1 MIKYLNLWIKIVA
14 IFFLPVLAIGQ
25 GCPEYP
31 KWERLMNK
39 EKYEEAYKLAVE
51 SSTYPEGKYSSY
63 INDYENFKKKFPWL
77 CWLNFRVEPLY
88 KMGKLYEAVDLATLS
103 FKGVVMG
110 FKEDKPEILDKFL
123 HYTMELGEK
132 ELAASNYDLAL
143 KAFTWV
149 QKQSI
154 YKFNCSGYPVHGS
167 GVTHNYAMAERLGDI
182 NVKRG
187 NYALA
192 LKFYEF
198 YVNQNTNEALVN
210 KIKYVKE
217 QISMTENEAIIVKN
231 RQIQQDKEDELMLP
245 KIFNP
250 NKKRYVGV
258 VDYGNISIKDIADV
272 STYKSLAFNETG
284 TELYMYDPGQ
294 SIYQVWDVE
303 KRTLT
308 AVIPFSE
315 LKNNR
320 KGREAFAAILPQNV
334 YQLDENKYKRVWIN
348 ADTNLLMSNRYFY
361 FYNSSNTALDSFQLT
376 QGMDL
381 YKSLG
386 SVDYKLSYNRQ
397 AKKLFFI
404 RFEKDPKYS
413 FGECSIYSYN
423 FNTHTLEKM
432 FKDEYYEGGTDHW
445 KFSNQ
450 SLVLYAKT
458 VYYKNNGYIHYDL
471 NTVSSKDFND
481 DARNTLASVAFNRPT
496 GYWYVGTDNKNRH
509 YIYSQAS
516 KDSLETID
524 FKVFYSQGKYLN
536 MASLYNGKYLAASN
550 FSVDPSG
557 KYLAYT
563 LGFNH
568 AKEGSYTSIGL
579 YKMDEPD
586 KLYTLNDNTKYQ
598 PFIPNGFIPTKEIE
612 MTVMAGKKANA
623 QSKEQTELARLKA
636 VKDKEL
642 AIEKR
647 RMQFK
652 PQMDSLLAE
661 LASTK
666 KQIRDASDQA
676 YALFKAGQYEKL
688 LSSHNWNLRR
698 VYEKSITYN
707 SYGNRKTVNYSL
719 SFSASI
725 SFYSNDAGQLTAIC
739 ESQYTVPEAR
749 YDGKSMDTDGRPYFE
764 YVSNSYLHESS
775 KCKYGVGKGTGAQFA
790 FSQYDMKCEKDLGEK
805 RYISYFKVNDNTV
818 MDVDKERNDFI
829 YDHQNFFKYRN
840 IELRAER
847 LQDNSYRIDLYTSK
861 SNGEDLRVFEH
872 SVNSSLFTHEY
883 NLNNSI
889 ESLKR
894 KIETG
899 Q

>member
-1 MIKYLNLWIKIVA
+1 MIQYLKTA
-14 IFFLPVLAIGQ
+14 IPILAILLLPVLAIAQ
-25 GCPEYP
+25 PCPEYP
-31 KWERLMNK
+31 KWERLMSK
-39 EKYEEAYKLAVE
+39 GKYQEAYQLAVE
-51 SSTYPEGKYSSY
+51 SNTYPEGKYSSY
-63 INDYENFKKKFPWL
+63 INDYENFKKKYPWL

-103 FKGVVMG
+103 FKGVAIA
-110 FKEDKPEILDKFL
+110 FKENEPEMLDKFM
-123 HYTMELGEK
+123 HYAMELGEK
-132 ELAASNYDLAL
+132 ELAASNIDLAL
-143 KAFTWV
+143 KAFTWA
-149 QKQSI
+149 QKQGI
-154 YKFNCSGYPVHGS
+154 YKFNCSGYPVQGS
-167 GVTHNYAMAERLGDI
+167 GESHIYFMAERLGDI
-182 NVKRG
+182 YVKKG
-187 NYALA
+187 NYAFA

-198 YVNQNTNEALVN
+198 FPNHNTSEALAL
-210 KIKYVKE
+210 KIKNAKE
-217 QISMTENEAIIVKN
+217 QITLTENESITAKN
-231 RQIQQDKEDELMLP
+231 RQIQQDKEDEQWLP
-245 KIFNP
+245 KMFNQ
-250 NKKRYVGV
+250 NVKRYVGV
-258 VDYGNISIKDIADV
+258 VDYGNISIKDIANT

-294 SIYQVWDVE
+294 SIYQVWDVQ

-308 AVIPFSE
+308 EVIPFSE
-315 LKNNR
+315 LKNNP
-320 KGREAFAAILPQNV
+320 KGREAYAAILPQNV
-334 YQLDENKYKRVWIN
+334 YQVEENKYRRVWIN

-361 FYNSSNTALDSFQLT
+361 FYNSNNTALDSFQLS

-397 AKKLFFI
+397 SKKLFFI
-404 RFEKDPKYS
+404 RFEKDPKYT

-432 FKDEYYEGGTDHW
+432 FKDEHYEGGTDHW
-445 KFSNQ
+445 KFRNQ
-450 SLVLYAKT
+450 SLVLNAKT

-471 NTVSSKDFND
+471 NTVSSKDLND
-481 DARNTLASVAFNRPT
+481 EARNTLAPLAFNKPT

-550 FSVDPSG
+550 FTVDPSG

-568 AKEGSYTSIGL
+568 AKEGNYTSIGL

-598 PFIPNGFIPTKEIE
+598 PIIPNGFVPTKEIE

-623 QSKEQTELARLKA
+623 LSKEQTELARLKA

-652 PQMDSLLAE
+652 PQMDSLLAA
-661 LASTK
+661 LANTK
-666 KQIRDASDQA
+666 KEIKDVSDQA
-676 YALFKAGQYEKL
+676 YALFKAGKYDKL
-688 LSSHNWNLRR
+688 LTGHYWNLRR
-698 VYEKSITYN
+698 VYEKAITYIIGD
-707 SYGNRKTVNYSL
+707 YRKTVNYSL
-719 SFSASI
+719 SFNASLIFNSNSA
-725 SFYSNDAGQLTAIC
+725 GELTAIC

-749 YDGKSMDTDGRPYFE
+749 HDGKSMDTDGRPYFE

-790 FSQYDMKCEKDLGEK
+790 LSQYDMKCEKDLGEK

-829 YDHQNFFKYRN
+829 YEHQNFFKYRI

-847 LQDNSYRIDLYTSK
+847 LQDNSYKIDLYTSK
-861 SNGEDLRVFEH
+861 SNGEDLRIFEH
-872 SVNSSLFTHEY
+872 SENSILFTREY